1 MKRILGF
8 LLALLCVTSCHWFDP
23 VQKDRHAL
31 LVFFSGNNS
40 LSGYGTEDLQNF
52 MDAYLPT
59 ARDKENYV
67 MVYYHFTDQTP
78 TLSRLYKDR
87 QGQTVEETSKT
98 YPFSTNSASAATLET
113 VIRDAEQAYPAEHH
127 GMILWSHATGFLPA
141 GYYNNPLESIKGE
154 SMMSV
159 EADPYAFMV
168 KSSEPD
174 SKSFAE
180 DHGSEMELLDLQRAL
195 SNFHYDYLIFDC
207 CLMANIE
214 VAYQLRDC
222 CDYLLLSPTEI
233 LADGLPYGEITQPL
247 LTLPP
252 EEALRLIGEKY
263 MSYYRGFSGA
273 YRSATITLVK
283 TQEMQ
288 RLATACRQIFKDRSD
303 AIMTLDRSK
312 VQPYFRN
319 GWHWYY
325 DLDDFVSQLADGD
338 EYVEFVR
345 ALSDVVVYKDATE
358 HFIDVDIKKNS
369 GLSIYIPRPGYTVLN
384 NYYKTLAWNKATGL
398 IP

>member
-23 VQKDRHAL
+23 VQKDRQAL

-40 LSGYGTEDLQNF
+40 LSGYGTEDLKSL
-52 MDAYLPT
+52 MDSYLPSS
-59 ARDKENYV
+59 RDKEHFV
-67 MVYYHFTDQTP
+67 MVYYHFVDQTP
-78 TLSRLYKDR
+78 TLSRIYKDR
-87 QGQTVEETSKT
+87 QGQTVEETIKT
-98 YPFSTNSASAATLET
+98 YPFTTNSASVETLQA

-127 GMILWSHATGFLPA
+127 GLILWSHATGFLPA
-141 GYYNNPLESIKGE
+141 GYYNNPLESVKGE
-154 SMMSV
+154 QMMSV

-180 DHGSEMELLDLQRAL
+180 DHGDEMELLDLQRAL
-195 SNFHYDYLIFDC
+195 SSFHYDYLIFDC

-214 VAYQLRDC
+214 VAYQLRNC
-222 CDYLLLSPTEI
+222 CDYMLMSPTEI
-233 LADGLPYGEITQPL
+233 LADGLPYAEITQPL
-247 LTLPP
+247 LTMST

-263 MSYYRGFSGA
+263 MSYYRSLSGA

-283 TQEMQ
+283 TEGLE
-288 RLATACRQIFKDRSD
+288 RLAAACKPVFQEHS
-303 AIMTLDRSK
+303 AEIMTLDRSG
-312 VQPYFRN
+312 VQAYFRN

-325 DLDDFVSQLADGD
+325 DLEDFVSQLADR
-338 EYVEFVR
+338 EQLNEVIR
-345 ALSDVVVYKDATE
+345 ALNAVVVYKDATE
-358 HFIDVDIKKNS
+358 HFIDVDIKKYS

>member
-59 ARDKENYV
+59 GRDKENYV

-87 QGQTVEETSKT
+87 QGQTVEETIKT

-195 SNFHYDYLIFDC
+195 SSFHYDYLIFDC
-207 CLMANIE
+207 CLMAN
-214 VAYQLRDC
+214 
-222 CDYLLLSPTEI
+222 T
-233 LADGLPYGEITQPL
+233 
-247 LTLPP
+247 TL
-252 EEALRLIGEKY
+252 
-263 MSYYRGFSGA
+263 
-273 YRSATITLVK
+273 
-283 TQEMQ
+283 
-288 RLATACRQIFKDRSD
+288 
-303 AIMTLDRSK
+303 
-312 VQPYFRN
+312 
-319 GWHWYY
+319 
-325 DLDDFVSQLADGD
+325 
-338 EYVEFVR
+338 
-345 ALSDVVVYKDATE
+345 
-358 HFIDVDIKKNS
+358 
-369 GLSIYIPRPGYTVLN
+369 
-384 NYYKTLAWNKATGL
+384 
-398 IP
+398 

>member
-40 LSGYGTEDLQNF
+40 LSGYGTEDLKSL
-52 MDAYLPT
+52 MDSYLPSS
-59 ARDKENYV
+59 RDKEHFV
-67 MVYYHFTDQTP
+67 MVYYHFVDQTP
-78 TLSRLYKDR
+78 TLSRIYKDR
-87 QGQTVEETSKT
+87 QGQTVEETIKT
-98 YPFSTNSASAATLET
+98 YPFTTNSASVETLQA

-127 GMILWSHATGFLPA
+127 GLILWSHATGFLPA
-141 GYYNNPLESIKGE
+141 GYYNNPLESVKGE
-154 SMMSV
+154 QMMSV

-180 DHGSEMELLDLQRAL
+180 DHGDEMELLDLQRAL
-195 SNFHYDYLIFDC
+195 SSFHYDYLIFDC

-214 VAYQLRDC
+214 VAYQLRNC
-222 CDYLLLSPTEI
+222 CDYMLMSPTEI
-233 LADGLPYGEITQPL
+233 LADGLPYAEITQPL
-247 LTLPP
+247 LTMST

-263 MSYYRGFSGA
+263 MSYYRSLSGA

-283 TQEMQ
+283 TEGLE
-288 RLATACRQIFKDRSD
+288 RLAAACKPVFQEHS
-303 AIMTLDRSK
+303 AEIMTLDRSG
-312 VQPYFRN
+312 VQAYFRN

-325 DLDDFVSQLADGD
+325 DLEDFVSQLADR
-338 EYVEFVR
+338 EQLNEVIR
-345 ALSDVVVYKDATE
+345 ALNAVVVYKDATE
-358 HFIDVDIKKNS
+358 HFIDVDIKKYS

-398 IP
+398 VP